1 MAGPVCLGC
10 PASLFRGF
18 SHLVLP
24 SLSLLYIH
32 SQVFHSD
39 PSGQPDFSAAASS
52 IGIKTV
58 GDGGGLG
65 TGRGSEAPEV
75 TPG

>member
-10 PASLFRGF
+10 PASLFCGF

-39 PSGQPDFSAAASS
+39 PSGQPDFAAAASL
-52 IGIKTV
+52 IGIKSV
-58 GDGGGLG
+58 GDGGGRG
-65 TGRGSEAPEV
+65 TGGWSRALGV
-75 TPG
+75 TPE